1 MNINPGHAHP
11 AGRFGFDRDMGA
23 TKAMLEVETPGGSGD
38 AVQLTA
44 RALTEVKLRFYEPF
58 RRLKIWRQVP
68 PGSHPCVRGGTRLS
82 TGKTLGLAG
91 YFQRHTAM
99 QCSLLGAR
107 CRGSRPARGSD
118 AAAACRTCG
127 TARRPSAGTSRCSW
141 AC

>member
-1 MNINPGHAHP
+1 MLRAIDPNPTADYAHP

-68 PGSHPCVRGGTRLS
+68 PNV
-82 TGKTLGLAG
+82 TLIVGVAPG
-91 YFQRHTAM
+91 
-99 QCSLLGAR
+99 
-107 CRGSRPARGSD
+107 
-118 AAAACRTCG
+118 
-127 TARRPSAGTSRCSW
+127 SAGEMCQAWLGWLQHQGAIQCMDKAVKQPVSARPKK
-141 AC
+141 